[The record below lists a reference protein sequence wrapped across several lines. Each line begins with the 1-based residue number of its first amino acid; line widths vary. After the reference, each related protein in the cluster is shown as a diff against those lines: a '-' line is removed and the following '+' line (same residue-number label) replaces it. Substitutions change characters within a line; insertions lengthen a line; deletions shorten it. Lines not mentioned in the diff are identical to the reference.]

1 MYRCTLRSKSP
12 NRPLSFRLKLL
23 TGALAAAFLSGTAA
37 AEASKYAGIVVD
49 AKTGKTL
56 YSHEADALRYPA
68 SLTKMM
74 TLYITFEAMKA
85 GKIGKNTQIPM
96 SAHCSRRPPT
106 KIGIRPGGSIKV
118 EPAILSLVTKS
129 ANDVSCAIAEYFAG
143 SESRFG
149 KVMTAKARGLG
160 MSKTVFRN
168 PHGLPDSKQVT
179 TARDMA
185 RLGIAL
191 REHFPEYYD
200 YFSARSFS
208 YRKTRYGNHN
218 KLLGQVRGVD
228 GIKTGYTRASG
239 FNLVSSV
246 RADGRSIVAVVM
258 GGRTGASRNA
268 QMKKLIAGYLSEA
281 SRRGPGNLIAR
292 AAPAGIQSG
301 VSIASID
308 PSDMPLP
315 MRNPA
320 FRQPETIA
328 QSNAVVAVAAAP
340 KLPPAP
346 VSAYAPVAP
355 RPKQVVAAH
364 TPPQPVARID
374 TIKTSSTVPT
384 AGQWVV
390 QVASVGSPQ
399 QANSMI
405 ATMQQKAGSL
415 LGKKQGF
422 TVPFV
427 KDGTEYHRVRF
438 AGFAGKSDAWSA
450 CKGLKRQKIA
460 CYAVRQ

>member
-1 MYRCTLRSKSP
+1 MRFPSP
-12 NRPLSFRLKLL
+12 NRPLSVRLSLL
-23 TGALAAAFLSGTAA
+23 TGALAASFLSGTATAHA
-37 AEASKYAGIVVD
+37 AKYAGIVMD

-56 YSHEADALRYPA
+56 YSHQADSLRYPA

-74 TLYITFEAMKA
+74 TLYITFEAMRS
-85 GKIGKNTQIPM
+85 GKIDKNSEIPM

-106 KIGIRPGGSIKV
+106 KIGIRPGRSIKV

-129 ANDVSCAIAEYFAG
+129 ANDVSCAIAEYFSG
-143 SESRFG
+143 SETRFG

-168 PHGLPDSKQVT
+168 PHGLPDGKQVT

-218 KLLGQVRGVD
+218 KLLGRVRGVD

-246 RADGRSIVAVVM
+246 RTDGRSIVAVVM

-268 QMKKLIAGYLSEA
+268 QMKKLIAEYLPKA
-281 SRRGPGNLIAR
+281 SRRGAGNLIAR
-292 AAPAGIQSG
+292 AAPAGVQYG
-301 VSIASID
+301 MTIASID
-308 PSDMPLP
+308 PSDLPLP
-315 MRNPA
+315 MPSPA
-320 FRQPETIA
+320 FRQPQTIT

-346 VSAYAPVAP
+346 VSAYAPVAAP
-355 RPKQVVAAH
+355 RPQKIIASH
-364 TPPQPVARID
+364 TPPQPVAKID
-374 TIKTSSTVPT
+374 TIKTSSTVASP
-384 AGQWVV
+384 GQWVV

-399 QANSMI
+399 QATSMI
-405 ATMQQKAGSL
+405 DEMQQKASSL
-415 LGKKQGF
+415 LGRRQGF

-438 AGFAGKSDAWSA
+438 AGFSGKSDAWSV

-460 CYAVRQ
+460 CYAVQQ

>member
-1 MYRCTLRSKSP
+1 MRFTSP
-12 NRPLSFRLKLL
+12 TRPRFQRL
-23 TGALAAAFLSGTAA
+23 TILSGTLSALLLGGTVAAGA
-37 AEASKYAGIVVD
+37 AEYAGIVMD
-49 AKTGKTL
+49 AKTGQTL
-56 YSHEADALRYPA
+56 YSHQADSLRYPA

-106 KIGIRPGGSIKV
+106 KIGIRPGGSIRV

-129 ANDVSCAIAEYFAG
+129 ANDVSCALGEYFAG
-143 SESRFG
+143 SEARFG

-200 YFSARSFS
+200 YFATRSFS
-208 YRKTRYGNHN
+208 YGKARYGNHN
-218 KLLGQVRGVD
+218 KLLGHVRGVD

-246 RADGRSIVAVVM
+246 KADGRSIVAVVM

-268 QMKKLIAGYLSEA
+268 QMKKLIAGYLSKA
-281 SRRGPGNLIAR
+281 SRQGSGNLIAR
-292 AAPAGIQSG
+292 AAPAGVQYG
-301 VSIASID
+301 MTIASID
-308 PSDMPLP
+308 PSDLPLP

-320 FRQPETIA
+320 FRQPEAITR
-328 QSNAVVAVAAAP
+328 SNAVVAVAAAP
-340 KLPPAP
+340 QLPPAP

-355 RPKQVVAAH
+355 RPQQIVASH
-364 TPPQPVARID
+364 TPPEPVARID
-374 TIKTSSTVPT
+374 TIKTSSTVPG

-405 ATMQQKAGSL
+405 ASMQQKASSL
-415 LGKKQGF
+415 LAKRQGF

-438 AGFAGKSDAWSA
+438 AGFDGKSDAWSV

-460 CYAVRQ
+460 CYAVQQ